1 MCNSRS
7 GNYTRYALLLFAAAF
22 LVGCHKNTS
31 EFDAGRKAEAI
42 QDYDTA
48 LLHYESAERA
58 NPTDA
63 EYKLRVV
70 RMRYTAAAFHM
81 EQGQKALQEGDLQL
95 AMSEFE
101 KAHGIDPSNVAAE
114 QQMKK
119 TADLL
124 AIANGTKAAPTP
136 DDFNADEKELMSGP
150 PQLEPLSHEPIN
162 LKMTNDSRVIFETIA
177 KLAGL
182 CVIFDPDYVSRRI
195 TAELPGVTLE
205 QALDAVSFESK
216 AFWKPLTRTVIEIAP
231 DNPQKRKDIED
242 EQVATFYVANS
253 LTPQDLTEIVNG
265 LRQLLD
271 LHRIQ
276 QVNAQNAII
285 VRDTPDKL
293 DLAAKVI
300 ADMDK
305 AKPEVLLHVQVLS
318 ADRDRLRQLGILPSQ
333 NVSLVFNPRCSVQSA
348 NTDCTSSSSS
358 STTDT
363 NPLSITLN
371 NLKRLSTADYSLT
384 LPGAAAEAVLT
395 DSDTKI
401 IQDPEIRVTDGEKAV
416 LKIGERVPVATG
428 STQAATGVSAGS
440 TVASLVNTQFQY
452 IDVGVNIEAQ
462 PRVHPD
468 GSVSMKLTVEVSS
481 VANYQNIG
489 GVSEPVISQRK
500 IEHEV
505 RLQNGEVNILGGLIE
520 RTTTNNLNGIPGPAS
535 VPGFKYLFS
544 QTDKEVADDE
554 VLIILTPH
562 ILRYPGITKENLRRL
577 ASGSDS
583 NVRVFREGVDD
594 GPSSDNGSAIPGT
607 PFAVTSSVPASA
619 GTPSAL
625 LASSS
630 AAGTS
635 STYRAVPSS
644 MLPLNQPALIP
655 ASASTPPAAG
665 SAGPAAPLHF
675 NPENIVLK
683 PGDST
688 AVGLAISG
696 VHDLFSLPLLV
707 KYDPAVIQIQDVQDG
722 GFLSGG
728 TEAVAIVQSINA
740 QKGEVMISCTRRHAR
755 TGATG
760 GATGAA
766 SSPHDEVGQ
775 SAKVGVNGSGTILG
789 LVVRGIA
796 AGESKIQIVEV
807 EAQDSRQQSIP
818 VETTE
823 ATVKVQ

>member
-1 MCNSRS
+1 MCNPRS
-7 GNYTRYALLLFAAAF
+7 GSYTRYALLLTAAA
-22 LVGCHKNTS
+22 LLAGCHKSNS
-31 EFDAGRKAEAI
+31 EFDAGRKAEAL

-48 LLHYESAERA
+48 LLHYESAARA

-70 RMRYTAAAFHM
+70 HMRYTAAAFHM
-81 EQGQKALQEGDLQL
+81 EQGQKALQKGDLEL

-101 KAHGIDPSNVAAE
+101 KAHGIDPANVAAE

-119 TADLL
+119 IADLL
-124 AIANGTKAAPTP
+124 AIATGTKAAPTP
-136 DDFNADEKELMSGP
+136 DEFNADEKELMSGP
-150 PQLEPLSHEPIN
+150 PQLELVSHEPIN
-162 LKMTNDSRVIFETIA
+162 LKMTNDSRVVFETIA

-182 CVIFDPDYVSRRI
+182 CVIFDPDYISRRV
-195 TAELPGVTLE
+195 TVELPGVTLE
-205 QALDAVSFESK
+205 QALDAVSFETK
-216 AFWKPLTRTVIEIAP
+216 AFWKPLTSTVIEIAP

-253 LTPQDLTEIVNG
+253 LTPQDLTEMVNG

-333 NVSLVFNPRCSVQSA
+333 NVSLAFNPRCSVQPT
-348 NTDCTSSSSS
+348 NTDCTGSSSS

-371 NLKRLSTADYSLT
+371 NLKRLSTADYSIT

-395 DSDTKI
+395 DNDTKI
-401 IQDPEIRVTDGEKAV
+401 IQDPEIRVTDGEKAT
-416 LKIGERVPVATG
+416 LKIGQRVPVATG
-428 STQAATGVSAGS
+428 STQAATGVGAGS
-440 TVASLVNTQFQY
+440 AVASLVNTQFQY

-468 GSVSMKLTVEVSS
+468 GSVSLKLSVEVSS
-481 VANYQNIG
+481 VANFQNIG

-520 RTTTNNLNGIPGPAS
+520 RTTTNNLNGIPGPSS

-562 ILRYPGITKENLRRL
+562 ILRIPGITKENLRRL

-583 NVRVFREGVDD
+583 NVRVFREVSDD
-594 GPSSDNGSAIPGT
+594 AGPESKGGANPAAPSGATPAVPPVPPAPPADQRPGPSSTLPLAHP
-607 PFAVTSSVPASA
+607 ALVPASV
-619 GTPSAL
+619 L
-625 LASSS
+625 L
-630 AAGTS
+630 
-635 STYRAVPSS
+635 
-644 MLPLNQPALIP
+644 
-655 ASASTPPAAG
+655 PPAAG
-665 SAGPAAPLHF
+665 SAGLAGRLHF
-675 NPENIVLK
+675 NPGNITLK
-683 PGDST
+683 RGNST
-688 AVGLAISG
+688 TVGLAISG

-707 KYDPAVIQIQDVQDG
+707 KYDPAVVQIDDVRDG

-728 TEAVAIVQSINA
+728 TEAVAIVQQIDA
-740 QKGEVMISCTRRHAR
+740 QKGEVMISCTRRHS
-755 TGATG
+755 GN
-760 GATGAA
+760 GAA
-766 SSPHDEVGQ
+766 GSVV
-775 SAKVGVNGSGTILG
+775 AGVNGSGTILG
-789 LVVRGIA
+789 LVVRGVA
-796 AGESKIQIVEV
+796 AGESKIQIVEA
-807 EAQDSRQQSIP
+807 EAQDSKQQRIP
-818 VETTE
+818 VVTG
-823 ATVKVQ
+823 AAAVKVR

>member
-1 MCNSRS
+1 MRNPQPSR
-7 GNYTRYALLLFAAAF
+7 RVRRAFLFALALIIA
-22 LVGCHKNTS
+22 GCHKSNS

-48 LLHYESAERA
+48 LLHYETAARA

-70 RMRYTAAAFHM
+70 HARYAAASFHM
-81 EQGQKALQEGDLQL
+81 EQGQKALQKGDLQL

-101 KAHGIDPSNVAAE
+101 KAYGIDPSNVAAE

-124 AIANGTKAAPTP
+124 AVANGTQASAKP
-136 DDFNADEKELMSGP
+136 DDFNADEKELMAGP
-150 PQLEPLSHEPIN
+150 PQLQALSHEPVN
-162 LKMTNDSRVIFETIA
+162 MKMTNDSRVIFETIA

-216 AFWKPLTRTVIEIAP
+216 AFWKPLTSTVIEVAP

-318 ADRDRLRQLGILPSQ
+318 ANRDRLRQLGILPGQ
-333 NVSLVFNPRCSVQSA
+333 NVSLAFNPRCSVQSA
-348 NTDCTSSSSS
+348 NTDCSSSSSS

-363 NPLSITLN
+363 NPLSVTLN
-371 NLKRLSTADYSLT
+371 NLKRLSTADYSIT
-384 LPGAAAEAVLT
+384 LPGASAEAVLT
-395 DSDTKI
+395 DNDTKI

-416 LKIGERVPVATG
+416 LKIGQRVPVATG
-428 STQAATGVSAGS
+428 STQAATGVGAGS
-440 TVASLVNTQFQY
+440 SVASLVNTQFQY
-452 IDVGVNIEAQ
+452 TDVGVNIEAQ

-468 GSVSMKLTVEVSS
+468 GSVSMKLSVEVSA

-489 GVSEPVISQRK
+489 GISEPVISQRK

-520 RTTTNNLNGIPGPAS
+520 RTTTNDLNGIPGAAS

-544 QTDKEVADDE
+544 QTDK
-554 VLIILTPH
+554 
-562 ILRYPGITKENLRRL
+562 
-577 ASGSDS
+577 
-583 NVRVFREGVDD
+583 
-594 GPSSDNGSAIPGT
+594 
-607 PFAVTSSVPASA
+607 
-619 GTPSAL
+619 
-625 LASSS
+625 
-630 AAGTS
+630 
-635 STYRAVPSS
+635 
-644 MLPLNQPALIP
+644 
-655 ASASTPPAAG
+655 
-665 SAGPAAPLHF
+665 
-675 NPENIVLK
+675 
-683 PGDST
+683 
-688 AVGLAISG
+688 
-696 VHDLFSLPLLV
+696 
-707 KYDPAVIQIQDVQDG
+707 
-722 GFLSGG
+722 
-728 TEAVAIVQSINA
+728 
-740 QKGEVMISCTRRHAR
+740 
-755 TGATG
+755 
-760 GATGAA
+760 
-766 SSPHDEVGQ
+766 
-775 SAKVGVNGSGTILG
+775 
-789 LVVRGIA
+789 
-796 AGESKIQIVEV
+796 
-807 EAQDSRQQSIP
+807 
-818 VETTE
+818 
-823 ATVKVQ
+823 

>member
-1 MCNSRS
+1 MCDPRPRS
-7 GNYTRYALLLFAAAF
+7 YTRYALLLFAAAF
-22 LVGCHKNTS
+22 LGGCHKDS
-31 EFDAGRKAEAI
+31 SQFDAGRKAEAI

-48 LLHYESAERA
+48 LIHYEAAARA
-58 NPTDA
+58 NPDDA

-70 RMRYTAAAFHM
+70 HIRYAAAAFHM
-81 EQGQKALQEGDLQL
+81 EQGQKALQTGDLEF

-101 KAHGIDPSNVAAE
+101 KAHGIDSSNVAAE

-124 AIANGTKAAPTP
+124 AVAKGTQQATTP
-136 DDFNADEKELMSGP
+136 DDFNADEKELMAGP
-150 PQLEPLSHEPIN
+150 PQLHPLSHEPIN
-162 LKMTNDSRVIFETIA
+162 LKMTNDSRVVFETIA

-182 CVIFDPDYVSRRI
+182 CVIFDPDYVSRRV

-205 QALDAVSFESK
+205 QALDAVSFETK
-216 AFWKPLTRTVIEIAP
+216 AFWKPLTSTVIEIAP

-318 ADRDRLRQLGILPSQ
+318 ADRDRLRQLGILPGQ
-333 NVSLVFNPRCSVQSA
+333 NASLVFNPRCSVQSA
-348 NTDCTSSSSS
+348 NTDCTSSTTST
-358 STTDT
+358 TTDT
-363 NPLSITLN
+363 NPLSVTLN
-371 NLKRLSTADYSLT
+371 NLKHLSTADYSIT
-384 LPGAAAEAVLT
+384 LPGASAEAVLT
-395 DSDTKI
+395 DNSTKI
-401 IQDPEIRVTDGEKAV
+401 IQDPEIRVTDGEKAT
-416 LKIGERVPVATG
+416 LKIGQRVPVATG
-428 STQAATGVSAGS
+428 STQAATGVGAGS
-440 TVASLVNTQFQY
+440 SVASLVNTQFQY

-468 GSVSMKLTVEVSS
+468 GSVSMKVSVEVSS
-481 VANYQNIG
+481 VASYNSIG
-489 GVSEPVISQRK
+489 GVSEPVINQRK

-505 RLQNGEVNILGGLIE
+505 RLQDGEVNILGGLIE

-554 VLIILTPH
+554 VLIVLTPH
-562 ILRYPGITKENLRRL
+562 ILRYPGIGKENLRRL

-583 NVRVFREGVDD
+583 NVRVFHEVPDADAPAAKGGANPAAPTATPPVVPPNPARRPGAGLQPDD
-594 GPSSDNGSAIPGT
+594 HRLDPSSALPLAH
-607 PFAVTSSVPASA
+607 PALVPASA
-619 GTPSAL
+619 AL
-625 LASSS
+625 
-630 AAGTS
+630 
-635 STYRAVPSS
+635 
-644 MLPLNQPALIP
+644 
-655 ASASTPPAAG
+655 PPAAG
-665 SAGPAAPLHF
+665 SAGPAAQLHF
-675 NPENIVLK
+675 NPETIALK
-683 PGDST
+683 TGDST
-688 AVGLAISG
+688 TVGLAISG
-696 VHDLFSLPLLV
+696 VRDLFSLPLLV
-707 KYDPAVIQIQDVQDG
+707 KYDPAVMQIQDVQDG

-728 TEAVAIVQSINA
+728 TEVVAIVQSVDA
-740 QKGEVMISCTRRHAR
+740 QKGEVMISCTRRHGG
-755 TGATG
+755 TGTAG
-760 GATGAA
+760 GATEP
-766 SSPHDEVGQ
+766 SSDSPAD
-775 SAKVGVNGSGTILG
+775 VGVNGSGTIIG

-807 EAQDSRQQSIP
+807 QAQDSRQQAISVI
-818 VETTE
+818 TSE
-823 ATVKVQ
+823 ATVRVQ

>member
-1 MCNSRS
+1 MCSPRRRS
-7 GNYTRYALLLFAAAF
+7 YTRYALLLIAAA
-22 LVGCHKNTS
+22 LLAGCHKSNS

-48 LLHYESAERA
+48 LLHYESRRA
-58 NPTDA
+58 RESPDA

-70 RMRYTAAAFHM
+70 HIRYTAAAFHM
-81 EQGQKALQEGDLQL
+81 EQGQKALQKGELEF

-124 AIANGTKAAPTP
+124 AIANGSKPPRRPTISMRTKR
-136 DDFNADEKELMSGP
+136 KLMSGP
-150 PQLEPLSHEPIN
+150 PRLEPLSHEPIN
-162 LKMTNDSRVIFETIA
+162 LKMTNDSRVVFETIA

-182 CVIFDPDYVSRRI
+182 CVIFDPDYVSRRV

-205 QALDAVSFESK
+205 QALDAVSFETK
-216 AFWKPLTRTVIEIAP
+216 AFWKPLTGTVIEIAP

-253 LTPQDLTEIVNG
+253 LTPQDLTEMVNG

-285 VRDTPDKL
+285 IRDTPDKL

-333 NVSLVFNPRCSVQSA
+333 NVSLAFNPRCSVQSS

-363 NPLSITLN
+363 NPLLITLN

-395 DSDTKI
+395 DNDTKI
-401 IQDPEIRVTDGEKAV
+401 IQDPEIRVTEGEKAV
-416 LKIGERVPVATG
+416 LKIGQRVPVATG

-440 TVASLVNTQFQY
+440 SVASLVNTQFTY

-468 GSVSMKLTVEVSS
+468 GSVSLKLTVEVSS

-489 GVSEPVISQRK
+489 GISEPVISQRR

-520 RTTTNNLNGIPGPAS
+520 RTTTNNLNGIPGAAS

-544 QTDKEVADDE
+544 QSDKEVVDDE

-562 ILRYPGITKENLRRL
+562 ILRYPGIAKENLRRL

-583 NVRVFREGVDD
+583 NVRVFREDVDG
-594 GPSSDNGSAIPGT
+594 GPSSERGGATITGAPLVLT
-607 PFAVTSSVPASA
+607 LAVPPFAGA
-619 GTPSAL
+619 PSGL
-625 LASSS
+625 LGSS
-630 AAGTS
+630 AAADKS
-635 STYRAVPSS
+635 SDHRGVPFPT
-644 MLPLNQPALIP
+644 LPLNPPTVLP
-655 ASASTPPAAG
+655 ASASVPPAAG

-675 NPENIVLK
+675 NPANIVLK

-688 AVGLAISG
+688 TVGPRNLRRARS
-696 VHDLFSLPLLV
+696 FF
-707 KYDPAVIQIQDVQDG
+707 A
-722 GFLSGG
+722 
-728 TEAVAIVQSINA
+728 AVA
-740 QKGEVMISCTRRHAR
+740 GEIRS
-755 TGATG
+755 
-760 GATGAA
+760 
-766 SSPHDEVGQ
+766 
-775 SAKVGVNGSGTILG
+775 GSY
-789 LVVRGIA
+789 
-796 AGESKIQIVEV
+796 SN
-807 EAQDSRQQSIP
+807 
-818 VETTE
+818 
-823 ATVKVQ
+823 